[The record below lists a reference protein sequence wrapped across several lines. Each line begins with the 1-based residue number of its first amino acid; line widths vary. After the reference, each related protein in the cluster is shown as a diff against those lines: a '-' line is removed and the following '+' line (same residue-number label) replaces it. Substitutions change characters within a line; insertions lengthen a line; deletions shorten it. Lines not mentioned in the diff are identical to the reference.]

1 MSTMKVLNMAGAEVG
16 TVELNDAI
24 FGIEPNPTVVHEVV
38 KNHLAN
44 CRQGTQSALTRA
56 EVSGGGRKP
65 WRQKGTG
72 HARQGSTR
80 APQWTHG
87 GIVFA
92 PKPRSYS
99 YVLNKKVKR
108 LAMKSALSA
117 KAAAGEIIVIDS
129 IKMDAIKTK
138 DFRAFLSAVKADGK
152 SLVVTPAKDETVIKS
167 ARNIPGVETAM
178 AGLINVYDIL
188 KAKYL
193 VLDKEALAVIQEV
206 FAYWLTYTTSSSAP
220 SSPSAP
226 WKPPRIRSTSL
237 KWLPPPARSRSRTPW
252 SRSSA

>member
-1 MSTMKVLNMAGAEVG
+1 MSAIKVLNMAGAEVG
-16 TVELNDAI
+16 TVELNDSI
-24 FGIEPNPTVVHEVV
+24 FGIEPNTAVVHEVV

-56 EVSGGGRKP
+56 EVSGGGKKP

-129 IKMDAIKTK
+129 IKTK
-138 DFRAFLSAVKADGK
+138 DFRAFLTAVKAEGK
-152 SLVVTPAKDETVIKS
+152 SLVVTPAKDEIVVKS
-167 ARNIPGVETAM
+167 ARNIPGVETSM
-178 AGLINVYDIL
+178 ANLINVYDIL

-193 VLDKEALAVIQEV
+193 VLDKEALAVIEEV
-206 FAYWLTYTTSSSAP
+206 FA
-220 SSPSAP
+220 
-226 WKPPRIRSTSL
+226 
-237 KWLPPPARSRSRTPW
+237 
-252 SRSSA
+252 

>member
-1 MSTMKVLNMAGAEVG
+1 MSTIKVLNMAGAEAG
-16 TVELNDAI
+16 TVELNDGI
-24 FGIEPNPTVVHEVV
+24 FGIEPNTAVVHEVV

-56 EVSGGGRKP
+56 EVSGGGKKP

-129 IKMDAIKTK
+129 IKMDSIKTK
-138 DFRAFLSAVKADGK
+138 DFRAFLNAVKADGK
-152 SLVVTPAKDETVIKS
+152 SLVVTPAKDEIVVKS
-167 ARNIPGVETAM
+167 ARNIPGVETSM
-178 AGLINVYDIL
+178 ANLINVYDIL

-193 VLDKEALAVIQEV
+193 VLDKEALTVIEEV
-206 FAYWLTYTTSSSAP
+206 FA
-220 SSPSAP
+220 
-226 WKPPRIRSTSL
+226 
-237 KWLPPPARSRSRTPW
+237 
-252 SRSSA
+252 

>member
-1 MSTMKVLNMAGAEVG
+1 MTGSKVGEI
-16 TVELNDAI
+16 ELNDAI
-24 FGIEPNPTVVHEVV
+24 FGIEPNMSVVHEVV

-72 HARQGSTR
+72 RARQGSTR

-108 LAMKSALSA
+108 LALKSVLSSKVA
-117 KAAAGEIIVIDS
+117 DGELIVVDKIE
-129 IKMDAIKTK
+129 MNEIKTK
-138 DFRAFLSAVKADGK
+138 TFRRFLDAVKADGK
-152 SLVVTPAKDETVIKS
+152 AVVVTPEVNANVVKS
-167 ARNIPGVETAM
+167 ARNLPGVVTAP
-178 AGLINVYDIL
+178 AKLINVYDL
-188 KAKYL
+188 VNAKYL
-193 VLDKEALAVIQEV
+193 VLDKDALAVIEEV
-206 FAYWLTYTTSSSAP
+206 FA
-220 SSPSAP
+220 
-226 WKPPRIRSTSL
+226 
-237 KWLPPPARSRSRTPW
+237 
-252 SRSSA
+252 

>member
-1 MSTMKVLNMAGAEVG
+1 MSTIKVLNMAGAEVG
-16 TVELNDAI
+16 TVELCDSI
-24 FGIEPNPTVVHEVV
+24 FGIEPNQAVVHEVV

-56 EVSGGGRKP
+56 EVSGGGKKP

-129 IKMDAIKTK
+129 IKMDSIKTK
-138 DFRAFLSAVKADGK
+138 DFRAFLTAVKADGK
-152 SLVVTPAKDETVIKS
+152 AAVITPEVNEVVVKS
-167 ARNIPGVETAM
+167 ARNLPGVTTAP
-178 AGLINVYDIL
+178 AKLINVYDL
-188 KAKYL
+188 LNAKTL
-193 VLDKEALAVIQEV
+193 VIDKEALAVIEEV
-206 FAYWLTYTTSSSAP
+206 FA
-220 SSPSAP
+220 
-226 WKPPRIRSTSL
+226 
-237 KWLPPPARSRSRTPW
+237 
-252 SRSSA
+252 

>member
-1 MSTMKVLNMAGAEVG
+1 MSTINVVNMAGKKVG
-16 TVELNDAI
+16 TVELSDAI
-24 FGIEPNPTVVHEVV
+24 FGIEPNQAVVHEVV

-56 EVSGGGRKP
+56 EVSGGGKKP

-108 LAMKSALSA
+108 LAMKSVLSA
-117 KAAAGEIIVIDS
+117 KLAAGEIIVVNH
-129 IKMDAIKTK
+129 IKMDSIKTK
-138 DFRAFLSAVKADGK
+138 DFRAFLNAIKADGK
-152 SLVVTPAKDETVIKS
+152 ALVVTPAMDEIIVKS
-167 ARNIPGVETAM
+167 ARNIPGVETTFANLM
-178 AGLINVYDIL
+178 NVYDIL

-193 VLDKEALAVIQEV
+193 VIDKEALAVIEEV
-206 FAYWLTYTTSSSAP
+206 FA
-220 SSPSAP
+220 
-226 WKPPRIRSTSL
+226 
-237 KWLPPPARSRSRTPW
+237 
-252 SRSSA
+252 

>member
-1 MSTMKVLNMAGAEVG
+1 MSTIKVVSMTGAEVG
-16 TVELNDAI
+16 SVELNDAI
-24 FGIEPNPTVVHEVV
+24 FGIEPNMSVVHEVV

-72 HARQGSTR
+72 RARQGSTR

-117 KAAAGEIIVIDS
+117 KAAAGEIIVVDS
-129 IKMDAIKTK
+129 IKLDSIKTK
-138 DFRAFLSAVKADGK
+138 DFRAFLNAVKADGK
-152 SLVVTPAKDETVIKS
+152 SLVVTPAKDEVVVKS
-167 ARNIPGVETAM
+167 ARNIPGVETTM
-178 AGLINVYDIL
+178 ANLMNVYDIL

-193 VLDKEALAVIQEV
+193 VLDKEALAVIEEV
-206 FAYWLTYTTSSSAP
+206 FA
-220 SSPSAP
+220 
-226 WKPPRIRSTSL
+226 
-237 KWLPPPARSRSRTPW
+237 
-252 SRSSA
+252 

>member
-1 MSTMKVLNMAGAEVG
+1 MPNIKVLNMSGKEVG
-16 TVELNDAI
+16 EVQLSDAI
-24 FGIEPNPTVVHEVV
+24 FGIEPNEVVVHEVV

-87 GIVFA
+87 GIAFA

-108 LAMKSALSA
+108 LALKSVLSA
-117 KAAAGEIIVIDS
+117 KVQEGSLIVVDNIT
-129 IKMDAIKTK
+129 MDVIKTR
-138 DFRAFLSAVKADGK
+138 DFRNFLTAVGSGSKAV
-152 SLVVTPAKDETVIKS
+152 VVTPEVNENVVRS
-167 ARNIPGVETAM
+167 AHNIPGVMTTTATI
-178 AGLINVYDIL
+178 LSVYDIL
-188 KAKYL
+188 NAKSL
-193 VLDKEALAVIQEV
+193 ILDQNALAKIEEV
-206 FAYWLTYTTSSSAP
+206 FA
-220 SSPSAP
+220 
-226 WKPPRIRSTSL
+226 
-237 KWLPPPARSRSRTPW
+237 
-252 SRSSA
+252 

>member
-1 MSTMKVLNMAGAEVG
+1 MSTIKVVSMTGAEVG
-16 TVELNDAI
+16 SVELNDAI
-24 FGIEPNPTVVHEVV
+24 FGVEPNMSVVHEVV

-56 EVSGGGRKP
+56 EVSGGGKKP

-129 IKMDAIKTK
+129 IKMDSIKTK
-138 DFRAFLSAVKADGK
+138 DFRAFLNAVKADGK
-152 SLVVTPAKDETVIKS
+152 SLVVTPAKDEIVVKS
-167 ARNIPGVETAM
+167 ARNIPGVETSM
-178 AGLINVYDIL
+178 ANLINVYDIL

-193 VLDKEALAVIQEV
+193 VLDKEALTVIEEV
-206 FAYWLTYTTSSSAP
+206 FA
-220 SSPSAP
+220 
-226 WKPPRIRSTSL
+226 
-237 KWLPPPARSRSRTPW
+237 
-252 SRSSA
+252 